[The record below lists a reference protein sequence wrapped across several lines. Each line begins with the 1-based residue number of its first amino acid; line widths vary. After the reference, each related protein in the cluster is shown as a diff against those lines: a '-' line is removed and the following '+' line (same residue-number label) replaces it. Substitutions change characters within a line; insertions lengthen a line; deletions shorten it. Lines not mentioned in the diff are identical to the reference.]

1 MSTGINTAIRIFTVL
16 LTVISTTKSNRV
28 VLIVKYVRE
37 LTVICKQRQRHSDW
51 DLSVRVTEVY
61 CVY

>member
-1 MSTGINTAIRIFTVL
+1 MSTGINTTIRIFTVL

-37 LTVICKQRQRHSDW
+37 LTVICKQRQRHS
-51 DLSVRVTEVY
+51 E
-61 CVY
+61 